1 MKKNFLVLLLISI
14 VSCSVYNVFSPA
26 NPSNIDEIYDSEVLI
41 SMGDKYFEEGDY
53 ALAYK
58 AYSRAAMLSPNKSLA
73 LEGKARSYIFLKTS
87 YTNLLSSLGGNNFSN
102 IGGLNKIYD
111 ISKVV
116 ALSLFPIIDSSAD
129 GKISFDDLDVN
140 FVFYIFNNF
149 YSIYDFL
156 DSDRDN
162 NIELD
167 NGDLL
172 CINQNY
178 EIDTTNSKIYISLKE
193 LEGTNANPFKILAF
207 SKMIQTLN
215 FRYNIYKTN
224 LSYSAKSLT
233 NIENNLT
240 SEATS
245 NLILP
250 IVSNFNIVISN
261 VDTVFTNLSYSGTN
275 VNALTLTNIF
285 DITNLIV
292 FTNINI
298 TNDDMVTN
306 FFLDAGYG
314 PDDYDAFTNDLYN
327 SGITNMVDITNIFP
341 GLTNIDQIS
350 SNYFNL

>member
-1 MKKNFLVLLLISI
+1 MRNVFFIFLFVFFAG
-14 VSCSVYNVFSPA
+14 CSVYNVFSPA
-26 NPSNIDEIYDSEVLI
+26 NSTNIDEIYDSEVLI

-58 AYSRAAMLSPNKSLA
+58 AYSRAAMLSPNKSFA

-87 YTNLLSSLGGNNFSN
+87 YTNLISSLQQNNFSN

-116 ALSLFPIIDSSAD
+116 ALSLFAIINNSAD
-129 GKISFDDLDVN
+129 GKISSSDLDVN

-156 DSDRDN
+156 DSDFDN
-162 NIELD
+162 NIEND
-167 NGDLL
+167 TGDLL

-178 EIDTTNSKIYISLKE
+178 EIDTTNSRIYISLKE
-193 LEGTNANPFKILAF
+193 LEGTNANPFKLLAF
-207 SKMIQTLN
+207 SKMVKTLN
-215 FRYNIYKTN
+215 LRYNSYKTN
-224 LSYSAKSLT
+224 LSYSLKSLS
-233 NIENNLT
+233 NIYSSLS

-245 NLILP
+245 NLIMP
-250 IVSNFNIVISN
+250 VISNFTIVISN
-261 VDTVFTNLSYSGTN
+261 VDTAFTNLSYSGTN
-275 VNALTLTNIF
+275 INTLNLTNIF

-298 TNDDMVTN
+298 TNNAMVTN
-306 FFLDAGYG
+306 YFMDAGYG
-314 PDDYDAFTNDLYN
+314 PDDYNSFTNDLYN
-327 SGITNMVDITNIFP
+327 SGITNMSDITNIFP
-341 GLTNIDQIS
+341 GLTNINQIS